1 MVRGGL
7 LGAASPGGVVSRGL
21 QGHRVLGA
29 CRPLPLLSLFSLL
42 NIKKNFF
49 LVYFLALL
57 DLRCCEGSFPA
68 VVSRGYSLVEMC
80 RLLTAVA
87 SLVAVPG
94 LWSTGSAVVGH
105 GFNCSATCGIFPDQG
120 SNLCLLHWQV
130 VSLPLVPPGKPLHIY
145 TCTHMSY

>member
-68 VVSRGYSLVEMC
+68 VVSRGYSLVV
-80 RLLTAVA
+80 LHGLHT
-87 SLVAVPG
+87 LVACLVMDTGFREPG
-94 LWSTGSAVVGH
+94 LPGFSTWA
-105 GFNCSATCGIFPDQG
+105 Q
-120 SNLCLLHWQV
+120 
-130 VSLPLVPPGKPLHIY
+130 
-145 TCTHMSY
+145 